1 MDQSSGLVMRQLFE
15 EPLGIRHSVGI
26 LDNGDFHFHVPL
38 TFLIIQ
44 SGTVIKFDNLDQNNL
59 LANQTPSLSSRDTLS

>member
-1 MDQSSGLVMRQLFE
+1 MQMKITSMS
-15 EPLGIRHSVGI
+15 
-26 LDNGDFHFHVPL
+26 
-38 TFLIIQ
+38 LISYVKEDLEQ

>member
-1 MDQSSGLVMRQLFE
+1 MYFEVDADQVRLDRRLIKPGLL
-15 EPLGIRHSVGI
+15 
-26 LDNGDFHFHVPL
+26 
-38 TFLIIQ
+38 Q

>member
-1 MDQSSGLVMRQLFE
+1 MKF
-15 EPLGIRHSVGI
+15 
-26 LDNGDFHFHVPL
+26 DNGDMIVVAENKHFELLMSYDAFP
-38 TFLIIQ
+38 Q